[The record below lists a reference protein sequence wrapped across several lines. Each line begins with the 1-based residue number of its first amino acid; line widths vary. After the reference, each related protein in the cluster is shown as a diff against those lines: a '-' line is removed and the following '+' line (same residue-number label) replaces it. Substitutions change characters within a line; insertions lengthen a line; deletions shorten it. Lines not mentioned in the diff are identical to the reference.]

1 MKKIKLKLDK
11 YEIGLIINVLVEF
24 RNDLIAECKDYE
36 IVDELIL
43 KLCR

>member
-11 YEIGLIINVLVEF
+11 YELGLIINALVKF
-24 RNDLIAECKDYE
+24 RNDLIAECKDHD

-43 KLCR
+43 KLCK

>member
-11 YEIGLIINVLVEF
+11 YELGLIINALVQF
-24 RNDLIAECKDYE
+24 RNDLIAESKDHD

-43 KLCR
+43 KLCK